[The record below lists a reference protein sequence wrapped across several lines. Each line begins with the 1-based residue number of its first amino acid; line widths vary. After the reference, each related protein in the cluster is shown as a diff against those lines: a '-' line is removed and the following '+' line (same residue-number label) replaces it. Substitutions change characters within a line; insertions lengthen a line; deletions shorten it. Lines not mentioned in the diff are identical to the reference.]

1 MKQLPEQWQP
11 SPAAEQ
17 AVLAAQ
23 KVAQERL
30 KVVAHHMHKTLVPAD
45 GVLYQVRIAADPCS
59 PQVALH
65 LRIVWP
71 GVLELMRAG
80 VGVVARASLNDASLQ
95 MPERLVQL
103 RARCP
108 AERVL
113 LKTTLRRPHTT
124 PVKVSF
130 DAGGV
135 LRVCHARTGKQL
147 AVSEPG
153 NPFRLS
159 PCFKALSFHD
169 LMPRLR

>member
-1 MKQLPEQWQP
+1 MSQAPQQWRP

-23 KVAQERL
+23 QAAQERL
-30 KVVAHHMHKTLVPAD
+30 KVAAHHLFRTLVPAD
-45 GVLYQVRIAADPCS
+45 DVLYQVRIAADPGS

-71 GVLELMRAG
+71 GVLELVRG
-80 VGVVARASLNDASLQ
+80 ERSVVERASLNDADAL
-95 MPERLVQL
+95 MPGRLMQL

-108 AERVL
+108 ADRVL
-113 LKTTLRRPHTT
+113 LKATLRRPHTT

-130 DAGGV
+130 DAAGV

-147 AVSEPG
+147 AVSKPG
-153 NPFRLS
+153 HPFRLS
-159 PCFKALSFHD
+159 PRFTALSFHD